1 MDGYESDG
9 TRSRVPYVRIAS
21 LSPTL
26 SKIAVFFG
34 FFLFVVI
41 RCLLSNY
48 LDPLFKYLQD
58 FNSFSKFHSVN
69 YRIIYIKTIFYIF
82 LIFNGLFIS
91 YLYSRVIYIS
101 YI

>member
-1 MDGYESDG
+1 MDMDGYESDG

-48 LDPLFKYLQD
+48 LDPLFKYIQD
-58 FNSFSKFHSVN
+58 FN
-69 YRIIYIKTIFYIF
+69 RIIYIKTTFYIF
-82 LIFNGLFIS
+82 LISNGLSIS
-91 YLYSRVIYIS
+91 CLYSKESFMFNIFS
-101 YI
+101 